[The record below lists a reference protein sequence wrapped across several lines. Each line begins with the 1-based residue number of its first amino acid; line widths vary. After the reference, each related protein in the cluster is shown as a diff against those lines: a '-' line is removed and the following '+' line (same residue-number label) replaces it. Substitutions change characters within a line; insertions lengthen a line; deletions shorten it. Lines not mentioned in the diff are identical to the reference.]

1 MLKDINLNRVLFFD
15 IETAPL
21 VENLDELPTP
31 LLEIWNEK
39 TEGSIPE
46 GISPD
51 QYWKDRAGLASEFL
65 KVVCIS
71 VGYLRGSD
79 PCVLRTKSFYGHNEK
94 KVLQEFAD
102 LLSAH
107 YNSPNDSLCGHNIK
121 GFDLPVLC
129 RRMIIN
135 GIDLPCALD
144 LYGRKPWEINH
155 IDTMELWRFGDFRYF
170 VSLKLLCAALGI
182 PSPKDDIDGSQVRS
196 IYYETGD
203 VERIA
208 RYCEKDVRACANVL
222 MAMLGREQPE

>member
-15 IETAPL
+15 IETVPL
-21 VENLDELPTP
+21 VPDLNSLTEP
-31 LLEIWNEK
+31 LRNIWNEK
-39 TEGSIPE
+39 TEGQIPE
-46 GISPD
+46 NITPD
-51 QYWKDRAGLASEFL
+51 EYWKDRAGLASEFL

-71 VGYLRGSD
+71 VGYLRGSE
-79 PCVLRTKSFYGHNEK
+79 PGVLRTKSFYGHDEK
-94 KVLQEFAD
+94 KLLQEFAG
-102 LLSAH
+102 LLSSH

-135 GIDLPCALD
+135 GIELPAALD

-155 IDTMELWRFGDFRYF
+155 VDTMELWRFGDFRYF

-182 PSPKDDIDGSQVRS
+182 PSPKDDIDGSQVGS

-208 RYCEKDVRACANVL
+208 RYCEKDVKACADVL
-222 MAMLGREQPE
+222 MAMLGRPLPE